1 MRQFVVESASGWK
14 TEVGLKNLMNED
26 YRSMAFEAMTIV
38 VERVF
43 AGKEG
48 AIGNELTQESVDYL
62 GWMFFAYSKEKGC
75 RPEFKIAAWLESLF
89 QNANFH
95 QLANKA
101 KAERCSAYTP
111 EELKRE
117 WSRHLN
123 GQIDYTPQ
131 ENNNW
136 ETYVLEDSSELF
148 TIKAEDWGH
157 ALRNARYY
165 KSKIVG
171 VLYEPVEK
179 NMAPSP

>member
-1 MRQFVVESASGWK
+1 MRQFVVESSSGWK
-14 TEVGLKNLMNED
+14 TKVGLKNLMNED

-48 AIGNELTQESVDYL
+48 AIGNELTQDSVDYI
-62 GWMFFAYSKEKGC
+62 GWMLFAYSKEKGC

-111 EELKRE
+111 EELRRE

-123 GQIDYTPQ
+123 GQIDYTPPGKQ
-131 ENNNW
+131 
-136 ETYVLEDSSELF
+136 
-148 TIKAEDWGH
+148 
-157 ALRNARYY
+157 
-165 KSKIVG
+165 
-171 VLYEPVEK
+171 
-179 NMAPSP
+179 